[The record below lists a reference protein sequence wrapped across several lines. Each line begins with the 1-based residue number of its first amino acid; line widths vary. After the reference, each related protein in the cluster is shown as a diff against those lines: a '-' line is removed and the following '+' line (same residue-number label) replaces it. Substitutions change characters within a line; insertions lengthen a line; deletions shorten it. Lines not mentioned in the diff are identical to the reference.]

1 MKSALVQFFSSQHV
15 IALLSAVSIFL
26 VTIFLVAKRWIGF
39 SITFIL
45 LLFSLTAGILINNP
59 EFFTEYANP
68 NQATNLDQQVEFK
81 KQILQAI
88 DDVKQEVHKEK
99 ENLQHLKDQV
109 QDIINQMDT
118 QKQKLEGFI
127 EETRNHFK
135 TDKPNESKEDTS
147 TPSPPTSSD
156 ESN

>member
-1 MKSALVQFFSSQHV
+1 MKSTLVQFFSSQHV

-59 EFFTEYANP
+59 QFFTDYVNP
-68 NQATNLDQQVEFK
+68 HQEANLDQQTAFK

-88 DDVKQEVHKEK
+88 DDVKLEVHTEK
-99 ENLQHLKDQV
+99 ENLQHLKDQMQEIV
-109 QDIINQMDT
+109 NQLDT

-127 EETRNHFK
+127 EETRNRFK
-135 TDKPNESKEDTS
+135 TDKPHNEEEISQ
-147 TPSPPTSSD
+147 
-156 ESN
+156 